1 MRLRLPIRGARPA
14 PLPDAPRPALS
25 VPWRQASWCAVDL
38 ELTGLD
44 PRKDHIVAIG
54 AVPIEEGRVVLGSTL
69 YTLVR
74 TSRPSELG
82 AILTHKLRS
91 ADLEGAP
98 PIDEA
103 LELLAG
109 ALAGRAA
116 VFHCAAIERG
126 FLGPLFA
133 SRRARM
139 PDAADTQVLAR
150 LWLLQRGEP
159 APAGLPLTRLAR
171 MLGQDTEI
179 THHALGDALMT
190 AQVFIA
196 LATHLEKREPQSVG
210 KLVRA
215 ADHFRGAGRFGPI

>member
-1 MRLRLPIRGARPA
+1 VRLRLPIRGGNSAS
-14 PLPDAPRPALS
+14 LPDAPRPALS
-25 VPWRQASWCAVDL
+25 MPWRHASWCAVDV
-38 ELTGLD
+38 ELTGLN
-44 PRKDHIVAIG
+44 PRKDHIIAIG
-54 AVPIEEGRVVLGSTL
+54 AVPIEQGRVILGRAL

-109 ALAGRAA
+109 VLAGSAA
-116 VFHCAAIERG
+116 VFHCAAIEQG
-126 FLGPLFA
+126 FLGPLFSA
-133 SRRARM
+133 RRARL

-150 LWLLQRGEP
+150 LWLLQRGQP
-159 APAGLPLTRLAR
+159 APAGLPLTRVAR

-196 LATHLEKREPQSVG
+196 LATHLESREPQSVG
-210 KLVRA
+210 RLVKA
-215 ADHFRGAGRFGPI
+215 QDHFRGARRFGPI